1 VGSRVAHRDTGRRDS
16 LTSEID
22 AAKEEQPETYV
33 RYQRDAGKRKR
44 PRREPA
50 VQPVIGIKSF
60 DANAIALT
68 VPLDIGVD
76 LPRNWEP
83 ARYGEVFGT
92 QEQSARWEVSQGTTI
107 SKTSIHTMPAAAE
120 RQLFD
125 YPSASMAQPAV
136 PMLRWT
142 EAPAE
147 SIRNHFS

>member
-1 VGSRVAHRDTGRRDS
+1 MASSSRRIGSIWWV
-16 LTSEID
+16 
-22 AAKEEQPETYV
+22 
-33 RYQRDAGKRKR
+33 
-44 PRREPA
+44 
-50 VQPVIGIKSF
+50 
-60 DANAIALT
+60 ALT
-68 VPLDIGVD
+68 AVAMANPGRAQGQTNAAANLVVGDGEIAIKTGQDKQVYVA
-76 LPRNWEP
+76 